1 MGVGGEGAQVVG
13 GHHHLSILT
22 LSRGYST
29 ASQRNQYN
37 DWMRNQ
43 MVMRS
48 RNTMMVG
55 ADQLHHL
62 HLVAGDKVHLRS
74 MTKLNV
80 NEFLS
85 KRGEGSEGR
94 KMSRNE
100 GEMTGRDGGKMTGR
114 DGGKMTKTEN
124 SLESFAARHRRI
136 LTDLEKI
143 KDDKISKVITT
154 QPTPTPARVLLPQP
168 RRDGHVGHDGH
179 DRHDGHNGH
188 PAPHLG
194 QDDNPNLRTMLLQN
208 RNSDK
213 EKAGEGLVP
222 METSVIMEG
231 MLEEGIAS
239 CTIS

>member
-1 MGVGGEGAQVVG
+1 
-13 GHHHLSILT
+13 
-22 LSRGYST
+22 
-29 ASQRNQYN
+29 
-37 DWMRNQ
+37 
-43 MVMRS
+43 
-48 RNTMMVG
+48 
-55 ADQLHHL
+55 
-62 HLVAGDKVHLRS
+62 
-74 MTKLNV
+74 
-80 NEFLS
+80 
-85 KRGEGSEGR
+85 
-94 KMSRNE
+94 
-100 GEMTGRDGGKMTGR
+100 MTGRDGGKMTGRDGGKMTGKDGGKMTGR

-168 RRDGHVGHDGH
+168 RHDGHVGHDGH

-194 QDDNPNLRTMLLQN
+194 QDDSPNLRTMLLQN